1 MMEHTLPVTLRLT
14 GKHGLDPHIAA
25 EFAMIAS
32 HFTDDITIACHGRT
46 VNAKSVTEVMSLS
59 AAHNDLVELHAEG
72 ESAQQAVNA
81 LIAVIQRH

>member
-1 MMEHTLPVTLRLT
+1 MIEHTLPITLKLT
-14 GKHGLDPHIAA
+14 GKEGLDPHVAA

-32 HFTDDITIACHGRT
+32 HFDGEITVACHGRT

-59 AAHNDLVELHAEG
+59 AEHNDLVELYAEG
-72 ESAQQAVNA
+72 EHAQQAVNA

>member
-1 MMEHTLPVTLRLT
+1 MIEHTLPITLKLT
-14 GKHGLDPHIAA
+14 GKDGLDPHVAA

-32 HFTDDITIACHGRT
+32 HFDGEITVTCHSRT

-59 AAHNDLVELHAEG
+59 AEHNDLVELHAEG
-72 ESAQQAVNA
+72 EQAQKAVNA